1 MLKLQKLK
9 GNPVY
14 YQSDN
19 GKVAVTYNMF
29 GLGNRFT
36 VYALKMDYGGNIAI
50 AFQLYQKLSNIQRN
64 YIGQE
69 IRR

>member
-19 GKVAVTYNMF
+19 GKVVVTYDMYS
-29 GLGNRFT
+29 LGNKYK
-36 VYALKMDYGGNIAI
+36 VYAFKNGLWWEYCDSFLTLSDAI
-50 AFQLYQKLSNIQRN
+50 KYSKKSFWARN
-64 YIGQE
+64 
-69 IRR
+69 

>member
-19 GKVAVTYNMF
+19 GKVVVTYDMYS
-29 GLGNRFT
+29 LGNKYK
-36 VYALKMDYGGNIAI
+36 VYAFKDGLWWEYCDSFLTLSDAI
-50 AFQLYQKLSNIQRN
+50 KYSKKLFWARN
-64 YIGQE
+64 
-69 IRR
+69 